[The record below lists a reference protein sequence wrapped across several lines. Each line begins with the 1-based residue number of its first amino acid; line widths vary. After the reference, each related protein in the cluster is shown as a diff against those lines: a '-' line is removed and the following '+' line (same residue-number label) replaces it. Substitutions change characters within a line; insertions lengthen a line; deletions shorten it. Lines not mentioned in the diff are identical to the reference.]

1 MYLMYLINSA
11 KNREELS
18 KLGFDTS
25 DLNNTDYLYVDI
37 INKEVA
43 SSTFILTYPIFE
55 AEHVAAL
62 MVLPD
67 YQSRVSYLLS
77 EKIITGFNA
86 HVPRELMQNH
96 WRMVNS
102 RTYPAPQG

>member
-43 SSTFILTYPIFE
+43 SSTFIFTDPIFE
-55 AEHVAAL
+55 VEHVATL
-62 MVLPD
+62 MMLPD
-67 YQSRVSYLLS
+67 YQSRVSYLLA
-77 EKIITGFNA
+77 EKIISSFNS
-86 HVPRELMQNH
+86 HVPRELITNH